1 MIVSNSTVLHF
12 EPLILES
19 GFGRC
24 PLPVRQVAILGLS
37 LIATI
42 VYLRWKDSPVL
53 RSSDGVAH
61 VCCCLLRLSP
71 VLFTLFFLSEEQ
83 TVEQLGARG
92 AHDDC

>member
-1 MIVSNSTVLHF
+1 MIVSNSIVLHF
-12 EPLILES
+12 EPLILDS

-83 TVEQLGARG
+83 TVEQLGARR